1 MEMSCAWNTHDVFSH
16 DDAKNETINNF
27 LFKIIEND
35 HKTEHWK
42 YKLNATQSV
51 NDEVDIRKHFSLG
64 TVVGK
69 CLDTENIS

>member
-1 MEMSCAWNTHDVFSH
+1 MLGIHTMYSH
-16 DDAKNETINNF
+16 MTAQKKNETINNF

-35 HKTEHWK
+35 HKTENWK

-69 CLDTENIS
+69 CLGTENIS